1 MSTTDCLETCYNS
14 HKYLNLSIPMRRNK
28 QIVLSRLFYT
38 LISLTLLLL
47 MPTLSA
53 QPMTFTEIENP
64 EQFIAEQ
71 KQAALEN
78 NKKILWVLGSQWCHD
93 SRSLERKLHLP
104 KMASILADYYQTSL
118 IDVSYL
124 SEGFDFTELVGMRTY
139 YATPTVL
146 IIDPET
152 MSLINAEDMHIWSN
166 AYKISEQETHDYFLR
181 YGSLDV
187 RSEQTDAPELTADQQ
202 ALLAELSKY
211 VKSQERRIQASYLV
225 IGPMLEAYKKGEADR
240 KFDRYWNALAKI
252 RMQLPQTIAD
262 NKAMIM
268 ALNAGESTELKLPE
282 DKPLPWE

>member
-1 MSTTDCLETCYNS
+1 
-14 HKYLNLSIPMRRNK
+14 MRINK
-28 QIVLSRLFYT
+28 QNVLSKLLSVTLF
-38 LISLTLLLL
+38 SVTLLSV

-53 QPMTFTEIENP
+53 ESITFTLIENP

-71 KQAALEN
+71 KQAALES
-78 NKKILWVLGSQWCHD
+78 NKKILWILGSQWCHD

-104 KMASILADYYQTSL
+104 KMASILADYYQISL

-124 SEGFDFTELVGMRTY
+124 SEGFDFMQLVGMRTY

-187 RSEQTDAPELTADQQ
+187 GSEQKDIPELTADQQ
-202 ALLAELSKY
+202 ALLAQLSKY
-211 VKSQERRIQASYLV
+211 VKSQERRIKASYLV

-240 KFDRYWNALAKI
+240 KFDRYWKALAEI

-268 ALNAGESTELKLPE
+268 ALNAGDSAELVLPKH
-282 DKPLPWE
+282 KPLPWE